1 MIKNFRREVTDSS
14 FARAFGKYFSK
25 RISNNNG
32 ENTDEIAEGY
42 NVLNGINEK
51 EGLTRE
57 EIDSYINKY
66 PIFSEFYD
74 EEGFELE
81 LDTPN
86 YKTYKPTIT
95 NGMSVDE
102 ISQQAQIKNA
112 KIRKK
117 VRDNMLIDMISACL
131 SSPAGS
137 QMSIIPGSYNNIK
150 HTSREQRILKD
161 PAALEAFY
169 AEHKTEIDETEGG
182 LLAVLHKYSTDEL
195 DSFYEKKATVEDPLS
210 IVDYC
215 KNHRNLMDG
224 NDLIGMFAV
233 N

>member
-1 MIKNFRREVTDSS
+1 
-14 FARAFGKYFSK
+14 
-25 RISNNNG
+25 
-32 ENTDEIAEGY
+32 
-42 NVLNGINEK
+42 
-51 EGLTRE
+51 
-57 EIDSYINKY
+57 
-66 PIFSEFYD
+66 
-74 EEGFELE
+74 
-81 LDTPN
+81 
-86 YKTYKPTIT
+86 
-95 NGMSVDE
+95 MSIDE

-137 QMSIIPGSYNNIK
+137 QMSMIPGSYNNIK

-233 N
+233 NSSSHYKFQFIRKGKGLSIAETSQLTRLYLSE